1 MSQMQAPSAA
11 GINNDSVEATLRSQ
25 IQELNEKLNFAN
37 ETIAL
42 MEEQKQKL
50 TANSNVLASN
60 VMDDEKSADEEE

>member
-50 TANSNVLASN
+50 TTNSNVLASN
-60 VMDDEKSADEEE
+60 EMDDEKSADEEE

>member
-1 MSQMQAPSAA
+1 MQVPSAA
-11 GINNDSVEATLRSQ
+11 SINNDSVEATLRSQ

-50 TANSNVLASN
+50 TTNSNVLPSN
-60 VMDDEKSADEEE
+60 LMDDEKSADEEE